1 MASSH
6 HLLFAAVVAAFAS
19 ASAGADAAAPIPSAT
34 ERETARALMDDGY
47 VKAEHGDHAGAL
59 KSFVAADAL
68 MHVPTTI
75 LQVAREQV
83 ALGQLVEARVTLLP
97 ILLSNAMPGEPSVFT
112 TARQQAQ
119 TTYDALS
126 PRIPS
131 LRVTVT
137 GPIDLST
144 ATLRIDALS
153 VPASTIGV
161 PFRVNPGHHHVSIA
175 DKTGTEAE
183 RETDVPE
190 GATKDVTLTVTT
202 HPPSA
207 SAPPT
212 EPQVASESAVAADET
227 AKKNPAQ
234 AWLRWGGVALAVAG
248 AGAGA
253 VTGVLSLSS
262 GSSAKALCA
271 GNACPPGAWGNLNQ
285 ARAMATISDVAF
297 AAGGVGL
304 VAFIASFALGS
315 GTAAPTK
322 AGASLDVWVGGR
334 VAGVRGTF

>member
-1 MASSH
+1 MTSGSS
-6 HLLFAAVVAAFAS
+6 AAN
-19 ASAGADAAAPIPSAT
+19 AAAPAPTAT

-59 KSFVAADAL
+59 KSFLAADAL
-68 MHVPTTI
+68 MHVPTTS

-97 ILLSNAMPGEPSVFT
+97 ILLSNAVPGEPPVFT

-119 TTYDALS
+119 ATYDALN

-137 GPIDLST
+137 GPIDLAT

-153 VPASTIGV
+153 VPATALGV

-175 DKTGTEAE
+175 DKAGTAAE

-190 GATKDVTLTVTT
+190 GAAKDVALTVTAA
-202 HPPSA
+202 PASA
-207 SAPPT
+207 SAL
-212 EPQVASESAVAADET
+212 EPASGSESAVVADET
-227 AKKNPAQ
+227 GKGNPAQ

-253 VTGVLSLSS
+253 VTGALSLSS
-262 GSSAKALCA
+262 GSSAKALCT
-271 GNACPPGAWGNLNQ
+271 GNACPPAAWGDLNQ
-285 ARAMATISDVAF
+285 ARTTATISDVAF
-297 AAGGVGL
+297 AVGGVGL
-304 VAFIASFALGS
+304 VAFLASFAFGS
-315 GTAAPTK
+315 GSATPTK
-322 AGASLDVWVGGR
+322 AGSALDVWVGGR
-334 VAGVRGTF
+334 AVGVSANF

>member
-1 MASSH
+1 
-6 HLLFAAVVAAFAS
+6 
-19 ASAGADAAAPIPSAT
+19 
-34 ERETARALMDDGY
+34 
-47 VKAEHGDHAGAL
+47 L

-68 MHVPTTI
+68 MHVPTTT

-97 ILLSNAMPGEPSVFT
+97 ILLSNAVAGEPSVFT

-119 TTYDALS
+119 TTYDALN

-137 GPIDLST
+137 GPVDLST

-153 VPASTIGV
+153 VPAAAIGI

-175 DKTGTEAE
+175 DKAGMAAE
-183 RETDVPE
+183 READVPE
-190 GATKDVTLTVTT
+190 GATKDVTLPVTAR
-202 HPPSA
+202 PPSA
-207 SAPPT
+207 SAPPV
-212 EPQVASESAVAADET
+212 EPPVGSEAAVAADET
-227 AKKNPAQ
+227 EKKNPAQ

-253 VTGVLSLSS
+253 VTGALSLSS
-262 GSSAKALCA
+262 GSSAKALCT
-271 GNACPPGAWGNLNQ
+271 GTACPPAAWGDLNQ
-285 ARAMATISDVAF
+285 ARTTATVSDVAF

-304 VAFIASFALGS
+304 VAFIVSFALGS
-315 GTAAPTK
+315 GSAAPTK
-322 AGASLDVWVGGR
+322 AGSSLDVWVGGH
-334 VAGVRGTF
+334 VAGVRASF